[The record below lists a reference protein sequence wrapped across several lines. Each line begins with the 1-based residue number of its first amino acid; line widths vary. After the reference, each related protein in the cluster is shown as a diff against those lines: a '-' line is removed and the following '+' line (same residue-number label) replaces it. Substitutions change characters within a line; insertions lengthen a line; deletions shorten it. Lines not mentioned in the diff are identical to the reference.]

1 MFKRAFA
8 SMVILWLLASLLFL
22 FLGSGGDID
31 FVLRFRFD
39 KWLALNLVG
48 VSVAL
53 ATFLFQSLAQSRI
66 LTPAIMG
73 LDSVFLL
80 FNILLIGLLGG
91 AEYAKVSIAL
101 KFFLQVALMMLF
113 AVTVFGLLVR
123 RFATDINR
131 LLLIGI
137 ALGLLIQSLVEFM
150 ARLITPED
158 FTLFQSIAFAQFNR
172 IQTELLGV
180 IALVLVVV
188 IAILWRIHRALDV
201 YRLGRNSAI
210 NLGIH
215 YTKMTSALLL
225 LVAILVS
232 VSTALVGPIFFF
244 GLLITAIVFALF
256 PSARSGP
263 FMVMAS
269 LVGALTLV
277 AGQAIFEHILGLA
290 STLSVVIEFV
300 GGLVFIVL
308 ILKGRQHG

>member
-8 SMVILWLLASLLFL
+8 SMVIIWLLASLLFL
-22 FLGSGGDID
+22 LLGSGGDLN

-80 FNILLIGLLGG
+80 FNILLIGLVGG
-91 AEYAKVSIAL
+91 GEYAKISMSF
-101 KFFLQVALMMLF
+101 KFFMQVLLMMLF
-113 AVTVFGLLVR
+113 AVAVFGVLVR
-123 RFATDINR
+123 RFSTDINR

-137 ALGLLIQSLVEFM
+137 ALGLLIQSLVEFL

-172 IQTELLGV
+172 VQTELLGV

-210 NLGIH
+210 NLGIS
-215 YTKMTSALLL
+215 YSKMTSALLL

-263 FMVMAS
+263 FMIMASFVGAIS
-269 LVGALTLV
+269 LVG
-277 AGQAIFEHILGLA
+277 GQAIFEHLLGLA

-300 GGLVFIVL
+300 GGLVFFVL
-308 ILKGRQHG
+308 LFKSRKV